1 MHLPSLKE
9 QLFPYLLLRQLILAL
24 VVLVSGIYLS
34 DQAEL
39 HLQAMNQQKSQAE
52 LQRRLNRLAST
63 VVDKITL
70 YQYGLRGLRG
80 SILSVGADDYRLSN
94 MQLYAR
100 SRDIALE
107 FTGARGFGF
116 IRKVEP
122 AQLSTFLE
130 QASLDRGEP
139 FLVKQLQSHHDDLFV
154 IQYVEPFER
163 NKEAIGLDIGS
174 DPSRRQAALQAAYLN
189 APMLTA
195 PITLVQQAE
204 KTGQGFLF
212 LLPIY
217 QGVVPTGT
225 ADRYQQLVGWSYAPL
240 LIDEILRPLSD
251 IDPDI
256 QLQIKDLATADGH
269 VFFQLPAATGGT
281 TSVVA
286 HKKIMLFGRRWL
298 IEATASPHFISTLNL
313 PDPAHW
319 FRYGVFASVLM
330 MVFTGLIQMLW
341 LRRHH
346 INQQRSLLTAIVS
359 NANEAIIGLNHQG
372 QVLSWNQA
380 ATELF
385 GYSAEQALG
394 QTLAALIVPIEQQDQ
409 EAWLLNQLMAGY
421 SIHGLDT
428 VRRHRLGHSIA
439 VSINASPIDA
449 SQDDVTGFA
458 VTIHD
463 ISQLKAAELTIRQ
476 HNQQLEAEVCA
487 RTAEIAQVS
496 NLQTSMLNST
506 NYAVIATDL
515 TGLITAFNP
524 AAELLLGY
532 RADELI
538 GIHTPELF
546 HDADE
551 VQQRAEQFSSEWGR
565 QISPGFAVFV
575 AKVTPGRAETAQWYY
590 VHKNGHRLRVSLT
603 ITALLDQA
611 QQITGYLGVAHDLTQ
626 QLQLEFELAL
636 AKVSTEQT
644 VDFVIWLQQDGAVLK
659 ANAAMAMAL
668 GFSEQQLSQL
678 HISQLLANYDAERW
692 YQSVQQLQHSASVRL
707 QECYRCFNGDT
718 VPVSLTISMIELAEQ
733 RYLYLV
739 ARDISSQLQKET
751 ELAQA
756 KELADGANRAKS
768 AFLSNISHDIR
779 APIEQV
785 LEQLRY
791 LEQCGLNPRQS
802 QHLAATVSACNKLTS
817 LLQDIADFSS
827 VETGR
832 IELDTQLVELPALLR
847 TVLQELQHELA
858 HTDLELMVDL
868 ENQVPTEVFADSQR
882 LRQVL
887 FYLTLHAIHA
897 CRGGQVI
904 LQIVALSQLQQQV
917 QLQFT
922 VQHPVVSF
930 PPDPSMQGSVDLMQL
945 PQLQSSA
952 ADGHGLSLSICQRL
966 VELMGG
972 KIQFQLELGCHK
984 SVFQLWLTH
993 AAQPKLTPA
1002 PTLSSSH
1009 RLLIVEPC
1017 QDSANILRCL
1027 AEQLGYQAELVQT
1040 AEQALVLLQ
1049 QDVQGFQLL
1058 LLNWRLAGQDGCQLA
1073 ARIQVLHPN
1082 LAGSI
1087 ILMATPYQRA
1097 QLAKCWQMLPSPAI
1111 DGLLLKPCLRRD
1123 FELALQDVLQAP
1135 LTAKPSPQQSI
1146 TGRLSGLRLL
1156 LVDKN
1161 PCYRQLG
1168 AALLQH
1174 EGCTVVTASTGQQ
1187 AMTELADSLLAFD
1200 LVLIDLI
1207 LPDVDGFTVA
1217 TSIRQQARYRK
1228 LPLVAMS
1235 VQPLLSDKLASLAG
1249 GFDEHVAKPFDIH
1262 ILVQVIVRLTN
1273 RAHAHL
1279 QTSESLSGQW
1289 SAALQHFVQAQ
1300 QVELE
1305 TAVQRL
1311 GNSLTVYHKTLQMY
1325 CGEIQQEILWL
1336 QAAPTNGA
1344 TLPDLYWRC
1353 RNLRTTAAVLG
1364 LTELMQVLRNY
1375 ENLMQLPDATGFAAL
1390 RQHLQHWL
1398 ETLAQLQALT
1408 GEIKLQP
1415 TELQQHFLLSELE
1428 SLAAELAA
1436 SNMHA
1441 VARFAAIQRQL
1452 AQVDA
1457 ASTSTLDKLINQLD
1471 FDGAVNIVAQNIRAL
1486 REDVSG

>member
-1 MHLPSLKE
+1 MHLPNLKG
-9 QLFPYLLLRQLILAL
+9 QLFPYLLIRQLMLAVL
-24 VVLVSGIYLS
+24 VLVSGIYLS
-34 DQAEL
+34 HQAEL
-39 HLQAMNQQKSQAE
+39 HQQAVNQQKSQAE

-80 SILSVGADDYRLSN
+80 SILSVGADNYRLSN
-94 MQLYAR
+94 MQFYAQ
-100 SRDIALE
+100 SRDIASE
-107 FTGARGFGF
+107 FPGARGFGF

-122 AQLSTFLE
+122 AQLATFLT
-130 QASLDRGEP
+130 QAASDRGEP
-139 FLVKQLQSHHDDLFV
+139 FLLKQLQTHHDDLFV
-154 IQYVEPFER
+154 IQYVEPYER
-163 NKEAIGLDIGS
+163 NKEAVGLDIGS
-174 DPSRRQAALQAAYLN
+174 DASRRQAALQAAYLN

-217 QGVVPTGT
+217 RGAVA
-225 ADRYQQLVGWSYAPL
+225 ADSAARYQQLVGWSYAPL
-240 LIDEILRPLSD
+240 LIDEILRPLAD
-251 IDPDI
+251 VDPDL
-256 QLQIKDLATADGH
+256 QLQIKDLATVDGQ
-269 VFFQLPAATGGT
+269 VFFQLAAATGGT
-281 TSVVA
+281 SSVVA
-286 HKKIMLFGRRWL
+286 SKKIMLFGRSWL

-313 PDPAHW
+313 PEPAHW
-319 FRYGVFASVLM
+319 FHYGVFASVLM

-385 GYSAEQALG
+385 GYSTEQALG
-394 QTLAALIVPIEQQDQ
+394 RTLAALIVPIEQQNQ

-428 VRRHRLGHSIA
+428 VRRHQQGHSIA

-449 SQDDVTGFA
+449 SRDDVTGFA

-476 HNQQLEAEVCA
+476 HNQQLEAEVSA

-496 NLQTSMLNST
+496 ALQTSMLNST
-506 NYAVIATDL
+506 HYAVIATDL
-515 TGLITAFNP
+515 TGIITAFNP

-532 RADELI
+532 CADELI
-538 GIHTPELF
+538 GIHTPEQF
-546 HDADE
+546 HDPAE
-551 VQQRAEQFSSEWGR
+551 VQQRAEQFSLELGR
-565 QISPGFAVFV
+565 QISAGFAVFV
-575 AKVTPGRAETAQWYY
+575 AKVTAGRAETAQWYY

-644 VDFVIWLQQDGAVLK
+644 VDFVIWLQQDGTVLK

-668 GFSEQQLSQL
+668 GFSEQQLSKL
-678 HISQLLANYDAERW
+678 HISQLLANYDTERW
-692 YQSVQQLQHSASVRL
+692 HQSVQQLQHSASVRL

-718 VPVSLTISMIELAEQ
+718 VPVSLTISMVELAEQ

-739 ARDISSQLQKET
+739 ARDISTQLQKEA

-756 KELADGANRAKS
+756 KEIADGANRAKS

-802 QHLAATVSACNKLTS
+802 QYLAATTGACGKLTS
-817 LLQDIADFSS
+817 LLQDITDFSS

-832 IELDTQLVELPALLR
+832 VELDTQWVELPVLLK

-858 HTDLELMVDL
+858 RTDLELMVNL
-868 ENQVPTEVFADSQR
+868 ASQVPTEVFADSQR

-887 FYLTLHAIHA
+887 LYLMLHAIHA

-904 LQIVALSQLQQQV
+904 LHIVALSQVQQQV

-922 VQHPVVSF
+922 VQHHVVSVIQE
-930 PPDPSMQGSVDLMQL
+930 PAIQGSVDLMQL
-945 PQLQSSA
+945 PQLQPSA
-952 ADGHGLSLSICQRL
+952 SGGHGLSLSLCQRL

-972 KIQFQLELGCHK
+972 QIQYQIEPGCHK
-984 SVFQLWLTH
+984 SVFQLWLTQ
-993 AAQPKLTPA
+993 AAQPKIAPA
-1002 PTLSSSH
+1002 PILPSAH
-1009 RLLIVEPC
+1009 RLLLVEPC
-1017 QDSANILRCL
+1017 QDSANILQYL
-1027 AEQLGYQAELVQT
+1027 AAQLGYQTELAVN
-1040 AEQALVLLQ
+1040 AEQALAVLQ
-1049 QDVQGFQLL
+1049 QDPEGFALL
-1058 LLNWRLAGQDGCQLA
+1058 LLNWRLAGQDGCQFA
-1073 ARIQVLHPN
+1073 ARILSLHPN
-1082 LAGSI
+1082 LQGSI
-1087 ILMATPYQRA
+1087 ILMATPYQRS
-1097 QLAKCWQMLPSPAI
+1097 QLANYWQAPQAPAI
-1111 DGLLLKPCLRRD
+1111 DGLLLKPYLLRD
-1123 FELALQDVLQAP
+1123 LELALQDVFQAP

-1168 AALLQH
+1168 SALLQH

-1200 LVLIDLI
+1200 LVLLDLI
-1207 LPDVDGFTVA
+1207 LPDVDGFSIAA
-1217 TSIRQQARYRK
+1217 TIRQQARYRK

-1249 GFDEHVAKPFDIH
+1249 GLDEHVAKPFDIH
-1262 ILVQVIVRLTN
+1262 TLVQVIIRLTS
-1273 RAHAHL
+1273 RPDGHL
-1279 QTSESLSGQW
+1279 QQSESLSGQW
-1289 SAALQHFVQAQ
+1289 SAALQSFVKEQ

-1311 GNSLTVYHKTLQMY
+1311 GNSLTVYHKTLQIY
-1325 CGEIQQEILWL
+1325 CSEIQQQILWL
-1336 QAAPTNGA
+1336 QDTPTNGP
-1344 TLPDLYWRC
+1344 TLSEFYWRC

-1364 LTELMQVLRNY
+1364 LTELMQVLRNF
-1375 ENLMQLPDATGFAAL
+1375 ENLTQVPDAAGFAAL
-1390 RQHLQHWL
+1390 RKSLEHWL
-1398 ETLAQLQALT
+1398 EILAQLQALT
-1408 GEIKLQP
+1408 GEIRLQP
-1415 TELQQHFLLSELE
+1415 TELQQQFLLTELE
-1428 SLAAELAA
+1428 SLSIELAA

-1441 VARFAAIQRQL
+1441 VARFAAIQRRL
-1452 AQVDA
+1452 AQLDA

-1471 FDGAVNIVAQNIRAL
+1471 FNAAVKIVEQNICAL
-1486 REDVSG
+1486 REDVRE